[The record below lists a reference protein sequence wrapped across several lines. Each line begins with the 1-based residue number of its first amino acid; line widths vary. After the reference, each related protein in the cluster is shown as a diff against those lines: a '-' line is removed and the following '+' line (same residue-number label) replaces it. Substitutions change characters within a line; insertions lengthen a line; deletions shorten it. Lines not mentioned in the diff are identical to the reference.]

1 MKNLRTPLLCACIVL
16 GSLAASAQTDKV
28 PINEPNY
35 NKPKL
40 FEGLPDNIN
49 ISIDKLNA
57 LLNSS
62 VGKSVST
69 DISKDASFQINGE
82 VVSTVSKYEGK
93 IQSVVIR
100 SANYEGATLT
110 ISKITNEDGTI
121 SYKGRLISFKNADL
135 YELQEKNG
143 QLVLVKRNYYDLV
156 NE

>member
-1 MKNLRTPLLCACIVL
+1 MKNLRTSLLCACIAL
-16 GSLAASAQTDKV
+16 GSYAASAQTETV
-28 PINEPNY
+28 PVNEPNY

-40 FEGLPDNIN
+40 FQGLPDNIN

-57 LLNSS
+57 LLNTS

-69 DISKDASFQINGE
+69 DLSKDASFQFNGE
-82 VVSTVSKYEGK
+82 VISTVSKYEGK
-93 IQSVVIR
+93 VQSVVIR
-100 SANYEGATLT
+100 SANYEGANLT
-110 ISKITNEDGTI
+110 ISKIINEDGSI

-143 QLVLVKRNYYDLV
+143 QLTLVKRNYYDLV